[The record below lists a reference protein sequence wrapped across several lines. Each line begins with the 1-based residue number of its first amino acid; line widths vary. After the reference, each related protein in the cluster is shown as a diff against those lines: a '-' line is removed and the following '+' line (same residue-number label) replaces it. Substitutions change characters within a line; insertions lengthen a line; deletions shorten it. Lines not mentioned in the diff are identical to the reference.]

1 MWFERFVITI
11 TLSRDFLPSSWDTY
25 SPTYWDI
32 STFLG
37 TFGLFF
43 TLFALFLRFVPQV
56 AIAEVKSV
64 MPIADPH
71 HHGDHHGD
79 KSAHEGAH
87 AHG

>member
-1 MWFERFVITI
+1 
-11 TLSRDFLPSSWDTY
+11 
-25 SPTYWDI
+25 
-32 STFLG
+32 
-37 TFGLFF
+37 
-43 TLFALFLRFVPQV
+43 VPQV